1 MAIRSPV
8 PLASPSGGG
17 APQGRRGPSHVLP
30 IPTQYAIMC
39 ISAASDGRRG
49 PSFGRRLN
57 FFLFPPPLHRRGVMY
72 MVTYSDLFQL
82 GILIVSIIS
91 LVIQVNNK
99 KK

>member
-1 MAIRSPV
+1 MQHISHPCQRGDTAE
-8 PLASPSGGG
+8 GGG
-17 APQGRRGPSHVLP
+17 WIPFPRILP
-30 IPTQYAIMC
+30 NSTKHAI
-39 ISAASDGRRG
+39 IHPSAASDGRRG

-72 MVTYSDLFQL
+72 MVTYSDLFQF
-82 GILIVSIIS
+82 GILIVQIVA